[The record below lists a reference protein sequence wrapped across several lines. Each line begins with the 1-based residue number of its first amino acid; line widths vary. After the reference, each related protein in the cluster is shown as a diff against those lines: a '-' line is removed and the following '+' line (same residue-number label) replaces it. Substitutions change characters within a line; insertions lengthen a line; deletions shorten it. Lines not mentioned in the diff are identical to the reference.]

1 MDRLGR
7 TSSRDMTAPDSLTAL
22 AIAAETDI
30 MALCPIRMARQFQQ
44 AFSLVILKAPYES
57 RPIEVNALW
66 RKDNAAHPA
75 IGWLKDLL
83 IAESAAI

>member
-1 MDRLGR
+1 MQPASGGLRGSGNCIQLQAGKGVAHVGLDRE
-7 TSSRDMTAPDSLTAL
+7 A
-22 AIAAETDI
+22 
-30 MALCPIRMARQFQQ
+30 ARQFQQ

-66 RKDNAAHPA
+66 RKDNGAHPA
-75 IGWLKDLL
+75 IAWLKDLL